1 MKNILFTVLVSFVLV
16 FSAFAA
22 GSGSGGNSGGSGGN
36 SGGSGGNSGG
46 SGGSSGGSGGSS
58 GSSGSGSGGS
68 GYAGYQGVDKVL
80 KEIIFQI
87 EKEKN
92 YNGALKEL
100 EVYVYENPENAHAW
114 NFIGF
119 TSRKLGK
126 YDDAELYYNTGLEI
140 SPNHEGILSYQG
152 ELFLQTGRYELAL
165 ENLEKLSDLCNFNC
179 TEKKALRDAIV
190 KYEIENNL

>member
-1 MKNILFTVLVSFVLV
+1 MKNILFTILVSFVLV

-36 SGGSGGNSGG
+36 SGGSGGSSGG

-68 GYAGYQGVDKVL
+68 GYAGYQGVDKAL

-152 ELFLQTGRYELAL
+152 ELFLQTGRYKLAL

-179 TEKKALRDAIV
+179 TEKKALSDAIV